1 MGFINNI
8 VYIYS
13 YLIIYLMKN
22 IINFALNIWFLND
35 ISFDKNLKNLLTTI
49 HNHNKDILIN

>member
-8 VYIYS
+8 VYIYF

-22 IINFALNIWFLND
+22 IINFALNIWFLNY
-35 ISFDKNLKNLLTTI
+35 ISLDKNLKDLLNTI